1 MSRLRRVRAPLV
13 AGGAALAGCAV
24 LALVDPNTPGRYP
37 TCPTKL
43 LTGLDCPF
51 CGGLRCV
58 RALVSGDLGAAA
70 DHNLLVV
77 LLAPVAVVAWLAWL
91 VSRWTDR
98 PMPTVPL
105 PPRLVLW
112 SSVALVVAWSVLR
125 NLPVGAYFG
134 SGLA

>member
-1 MSRLRRVRAPLV
+1 MKAFVIFRDRVTYAQQCV
-13 AGGAALAGCAV
+13 AALMIAGLEPV
-24 LALVDPNTPGRYP
+24 IVDQGSSWPE
-37 TCPTKL
+37 
-43 LTGLDCPF
+43 
-51 CGGLRCV
+51 
-58 RALVSGDLGAAA
+58 A
-70 DHNLLVV
+70 
-77 LLAPVAVVAWLAWL
+77 VAWLAWL